1 MIQWSKFLMNVWYLE
16 FILIL
21 LHCMHQKK
29 WIGISDYQFFFFS
42 FLQFHQCNVYSII
55 LQQMNLLVCNC
66 VFPISADSAI
76 AFLNQ
81 GGKRMIGCCINQ
93 CPFIYLFQTK
103 PLWQNTMHTVMGAC
117 VGSPFWSSLVQLS
130 SIIIQL
136 KCTML
141 SGQPP
146 SS

>member
-1 MIQWSKFLMNVWYLE
+1 MVKVSE
-16 FILIL
+16 E
-21 LHCMHQKK
+21 CMVFRVHTYSAALYAPKNESESV
-29 WIGISDYQFFFFS
+29 ITSFFFFS

-66 VFPISADSAI
+66 VFPIFADSAI
-76 AFLNQ
+76 AFLNK

-117 VGSPFWSSLVQLS
+117 VGSPF
-130 SIIIQL
+130 
-136 KCTML
+136 
-141 SGQPP
+141 
-146 SS
+146 